1 MKIPVFK
8 IFKYSRR
15 ASIAVAVG
23 GLIIV
28 FGGASAYAAK
38 SNALPGSPL
47 YPLKQV
53 WEEGQMLLSF
63 SPASKAQTQV
73 SIAQDRIKA
82 AQTVVSQTPAATNGS
97 NALPA
102 LQQAQQQLN
111 KALEN
116 TNKITDPTQ
125 RKEIKKSISDAAAEA
140 ETELEHSSES
150 ESSSSSDKQNI
161 QNTSDEIKKVQD
173 QASTG
178 D

>member
-8 IFKYSRR
+8 IFKYSKR
-15 ASIAVAVG
+15 ASIVATVA
-23 GLIIV
+23 GLFVI

-38 SNALPGSPL
+38 SNALPGSTL
-47 YPLKQV
+47 YPLKQA

-73 SIAQDRIKA
+73 GIAQDRIKA
-82 AQTVVSQTPAATNGS
+82 AQAVVSQTPAATS
-97 NALPA
+97 VAIPA
-102 LQQAQQQLN
+102 LQQAQQHLD
-111 KALEN
+111 KALTN
-116 TNKITDPTQ
+116 TSEVTDPTQ
-125 RKEIKKSISDAAAEA
+125 RQEIKKSISDAAAEA

-150 ESSSSSDKQNI
+150 ESPSASDKQDI
-161 QNTSDEIKKVQD
+161 QNTSDQIKKVQD